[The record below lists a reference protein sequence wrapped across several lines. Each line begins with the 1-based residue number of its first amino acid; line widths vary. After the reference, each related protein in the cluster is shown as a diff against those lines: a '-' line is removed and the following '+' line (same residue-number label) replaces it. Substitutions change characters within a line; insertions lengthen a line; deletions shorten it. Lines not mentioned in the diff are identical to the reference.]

1 MYNGK
6 YKYSLEGKGRLF
18 IPVKF
23 RRDLLPEAEGSFV
36 VTRGWD
42 GCLGVYP
49 LDGWRKVEKK
59 LEEYPQEDA
68 RARKLVRWFSANAEV
83 VKLDGQGRIKI
94 PQHLLDFAELKK
106 EVIIIGVLNKI
117 ELWDPSLYEKEEDE
131 SDPANLGSLG
141 DLNL

>member
-6 YKYSLEGKGRLF
+6 YRYSLEEKGRLF
-18 IPVKF
+18 VPAKF
-23 RRDLLPEAEGSFV
+23 RRGLSPDAEDSFV

-42 GCLGVYP
+42 GCLEVHP

-59 LEEYPQEDA
+59 LEEYPQEDV

-94 PQHLLDFAELKK
+94 PQHLLEFANLEK
-106 EVIIIGVLNKI
+106 EIVIIGVLNRI
-117 ELWDPSLYEKEEDE
+117 ELWSPDAYAKEERE
-131 SDPANLGSLG
+131 SDPTKIGSLG
-141 DLNL
+141 DLKL

>member
-6 YKYSLEGKGRLF
+6 YRYSLEEKGRLF

-23 RRDLLPEAEGSFV
+23 RRELSPDAEDSFV

-42 GCLGVYP
+42 GCLGVHP

-59 LEEYPQEDA
+59 LEEYPQENA

-83 VKLDGQGRIKI
+83 VRLDAQGRIKI
-94 PQHLLDFAELKK
+94 PQHLLGFAGLEK
-106 EVIIIGVLNKI
+106 EVIIIGVLNRI
-117 ELWDPSLYEKEEDE
+117 ELWNPEVYEKEEEE
-131 SDPANLGSLG
+131 SDPTKLGALS
-141 DLNL
+141 DLKL

>member
-6 YKYSLEGKGRLF
+6 YRYSLEEKGRLF

-23 RRDLLPEAEGSFV
+23 RRELSPEAEDSFV

-42 GCLGVYP
+42 GCLGIYP

-83 VKLDGQGRIKI
+83 VRLDAQGRIKI
-94 PQHLLDFAELKK
+94 PQHLLGFAGLKK
-106 EVIIIGVLNKI
+106 EVIIIGVLNRI
-117 ELWDPSLYEKEEDE
+117 ELWNPEVYEKEEEE
-131 SDPANLGSLG
+131 SDPAKLGPLG
-141 DLNL
+141 DLKL